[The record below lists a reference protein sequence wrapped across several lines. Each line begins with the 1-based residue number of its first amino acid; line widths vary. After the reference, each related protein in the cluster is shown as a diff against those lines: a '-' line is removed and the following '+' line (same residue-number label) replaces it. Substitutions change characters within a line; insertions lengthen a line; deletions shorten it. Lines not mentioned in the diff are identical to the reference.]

1 MNFTKNSRETVMLTK
16 LFTYLKHEQQLLKQ
30 LVNLAEKQQKALIN
44 FNATELEKVTAMQ
57 EEISKSI
64 ETAEEYRIR
73 LLITTFNLS
82 RKEALKLKLSS
93 IASIMDQD
101 EKAVLQSMKDSIRDL
116 IIRLHTLNKLNRTL
130 AIRARNYV
138 KEALGVLTN
147 GTNQVCNVKI

>member
-1 MNFTKNSRETVMLTK
+1 MGTGMLTK

-30 LVNLAEKQQKALIN
+30 LVSLAEKQQKALIN

-82 RKEALKLKLSS
+82 RKDALKLKLSS

-101 EKAVLQSMKDSIRDL
+101 EKAALQSMKESIRDL
-116 IIRLHTLNKLNRTL
+116 IIKLHTLNKLNRTL